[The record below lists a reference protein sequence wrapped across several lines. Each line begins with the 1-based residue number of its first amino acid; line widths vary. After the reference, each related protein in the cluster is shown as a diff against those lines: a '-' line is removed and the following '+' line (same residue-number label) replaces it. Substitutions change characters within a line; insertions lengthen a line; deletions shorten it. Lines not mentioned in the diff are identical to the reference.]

1 MSKAQI
7 GGYEFN
13 QELVRIRNAADT
25 IRESLSKILEGN
37 PGPQTI
43 IALIARAALQIP
55 IILSAVANIEKIGK
69 ETKKDRTKDEKP
81 DRDQI
86 YPAPSS

>member
-1 MSKAQI
+1 MSKTQI

-13 QELVRIRNAADT
+13 QELVRIRNAANT

-43 IALIARAALQIP
+43 LALIAQTALQIP
-55 IILSAVANIEKIGK
+55 IILNAVSNIEKIGK
-69 ETKKDRTKDEKP
+69 DAKTKRT
-81 DRDQI
+81 
-86 YPAPSS
+86 PSNGE

>member
-1 MSKAQI
+1 MTKTQT

-13 QELVRIRNAADT
+13 QELVRIRNAANT

-43 IALIARAALQIP
+43 LALIAQAALQIP
-55 IILSAVANIEKIGK
+55 IILNAVANIEKIGK
-69 ETKKDRTKDEKP
+69 QTKKDRTQPE
-81 DRDQI
+81 
-86 YPAPSS
+86 

>member
-13 QELVRIRNAADT
+13 QELVRIRNAANN

-43 IALIARAALQIP
+43 IALIAQAALQIP
-55 IILSAVANIEKIGK
+55 IILNAVTNIEKIGK

>member
-13 QELVRIRNAADT
+13 AELARIRNAANTMRDALT
-25 IRESLSKILEGN
+25 KLLEGN

-43 IALIARAALQIP
+43 AALVARMALQIS
-55 IILSAVANIEKIGK
+55 IIFDAIGNIQKIGNNA
-69 ETKKDRTKDEKP
+69 KKDRTTD
-81 DRDQI
+81 
-86 YPAPSS
+86 